1 MSGWIKI
8 HRKFLDWQWFGKSE
22 SVQLFIYLLLK
33 ANHKDGQWQG
43 IDIKRGQL
51 ITSFGKI
58 SSDTGIS
65 VQVVRTLLK
74 KFENTNEINVKSTN
88 KFTMLTIL
96 KYECY
101 QDENENTNKQLT
113 NNQQTTNKQ
122 LTTNKNVKNNKENI
136 YSFFNSLIEYG
147 FNKDLVNDWI
157 EVRKAKKLTNT
168 KTAFDKFILEVQ
180 KSKLDKNEILKTC
193 VEKSW
198 GGFNSNWIEE
208 EKPVYESSDD
218 ALYRNVMA
226 QIAKNEE
233 TLKNQKNAN

>member
-22 SVQLFIYLLLK
+22 PVHLFIYLLLK

-65 VQVVRTLLK
+65 LQVVRTLLK
-74 KFENTNEINVKSTN
+74 KFENTNEIVVKSTN

-101 QDENENTNKQLT
+101 QDENESTNKQLT

-136 YSFFNSLIEYG
+136 YREFNHLSLSVDDFHKLLTEYSKQQIDDVLDSIENFKKNTNYKSLYLTA
-147 FNKDLVNDWI
+147 NKWL
-157 EVRKAKKLTNT
+157 KK
-168 KTAFDKFILEVQ
+168 EVQ
-180 KSKLDKNEILKTC
+180 
-193 VEKSW
+193 
-198 GGFNSNWIEE
+198 
-208 EKPVYESSDD
+208 KPVYESSDD

-233 TLKNQKNAN
+233 IMKNQKNDN

>member
-22 SVQLFIYLLLK
+22 PVHLFIYLLLK

-65 VQVVRTLLK
+65 LQVVRTLLK
-74 KFENTNEINVKSTN
+74 KFENTNEIVVKSTN

-101 QDENENTNKQLT
+101 QDENDSTNKPTT

-136 YSFFNSLIEYG
+136 YREFSHLSLSIEDFDKLRIEYSTDQINNVLDSIENYKQ
-147 FNKDLVNDWI
+147 NKSYSSLYLT
-157 EVRKAKKLTNT
+157 AKNWLKR
-168 KTAFDKFILEVQ
+168 DVQ
-180 KSKLDKNEILKTC
+180 KNE
-193 VEKSW
+193 VET
-198 GGFNSNWIEE
+198 
-208 EKPVYESSDD
+208 SDD
-218 ALYRNVMA
+218 RLYKNVMA
-226 QIAKNEE
+226 QIAKNEQI
-233 TLKNQKNAN
+233 LKAKKNDN